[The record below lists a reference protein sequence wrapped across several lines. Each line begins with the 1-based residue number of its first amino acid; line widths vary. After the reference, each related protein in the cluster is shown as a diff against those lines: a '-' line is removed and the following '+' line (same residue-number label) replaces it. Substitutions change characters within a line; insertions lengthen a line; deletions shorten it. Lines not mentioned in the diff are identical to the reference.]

1 MALTI
6 ESVDGI
12 ETVGDL
18 IAALENFPDNVPVR
32 IGLSQAL
39 MVSRR
44 EPTAGDL
51 AKYRRGYILLQEARD
66 GC

>member
-1 MALTI
+1 MTLHI

-32 IGLSQAL
+32 IGNSQCL
-39 MVSRR
+39 MASRR
-44 EPTAGDL
+44 DPVPGDL

-66 GC
+66 GI